1 MRDPVRAVTRSA
13 FVAFSFYLGATAS
26 AAAQTATPGVDCSLL
41 TPTQAQGLVCAATPM
56 VPMTVPGSD
65 YIDWRPA
72 ADTPA
77 EADCYP
83 YPDPYTDGARAAR
96 CSAWQQT
103 QRTPRVL
110 PTFTVGATY
119 VHPYPQI
126 RMVVLA
132 VSLAL
137 DGVPVVTA
145 QFTGGTETGQV
156 FAFRVDQPQPWQ
168 LVP

>member
-41 TPTQAQGLVCAATPM
+41 TPTQAQGLVCAAPPKLELVTGGPLAAVSPVTFTPSEFACRDANPY
-56 VPMTVPGSD
+56 V
-65 YIDWRPA
+65 
-72 ADTPA
+72 DTPKA
-77 EADCYP
+77 VAC
-83 YPDPYTDGARAAR
+83 A
-96 CSAWQQT
+96 AWQRAQIAA
-103 QRTPRVL
+103 PPL